1 MATFHQPLPAPPPRT
16 PRGHSPLA
24 VVFVIVLLVF
34 IALMVALFSLVFAD
48 HEDGLRVF
56 RHRVAVVEIFG
67 TIFEASDWVEL
78 LEDCAEDNGI
88 SAVVLHID
96 SPGGAISPTQEI
108 YEAAR
113 KIAGEGKPVIA
124 YMASVAASGG
134 YYAACGADEI
144 MGMSGTLTGSIG
156 VYMQMMNLSDLLG
169 KLGVEFDTV
178 KKGAFKTAG
187 DFSREMKGHERAMFQ
202 SVIDDYYRQFLDAV
216 ADSRTRNKV
225 SLARGWNKEL
235 PGGVVEG
242 ETEVAGLGGVIYPSP
257 AWSSL
262 GLSAPNILA
271 ATGSPEGAT
280 AEGVVAPS
288 QTATATPTASIP
300 AAPASEVNEKL
311 TKMFADGLTRDA
323 IRKRVEAL
331 AEGRIYTG
339 RQALEVGLIDSLGTL
354 QDAIDRAGELAGL
367 GEDPPTTTRKKKEPR
382 GLFGVRLSAD
392 FLKTGSRFLYL
403 CPYGI

>member
-1 MATFHQPLPAPPPRT
+1 MTAFHQPLPAPTPRT
-16 PRGHSPLA
+16 PRGNSPLA
-24 VVFVIVLLVF
+24 IVLLVVVLVF
-34 IALMVALFSLVFAD
+34 LALIFALYSLVFAD
-48 HEDGLRVF
+48 HEEGLQVF
-56 RHRVAVVEIFG
+56 RRKVAVVEVFG
-67 TIFEASDWVEL
+67 TIFESSDWVEL
-78 LEDCAEDNGI
+78 LEDCAESSGV

-108 YEAAR
+108 FEATR
-113 KIAGEGKPVIA
+113 KIAREGKPIIA

-144 MGMSGTLTGSIG
+144 MAMSGTLTGSIG

-169 KLGVEFDTV
+169 RLGVEFDTI

-187 DFSREMKGHERAMFQ
+187 DFSRDMKGHERAMFQ
-202 SVIDDYYRQFLDAV
+202 SVIDDYYRQFLEAV
-216 ADSRTRNKV
+216 VDSRTRNKV

-257 AWSSL
+257 AWSGL
-262 GLSAPNILA
+262 GLSAPSIVT
-271 ATGSPEGAT
+271 ATGSASASPEMSS
-280 AEGVVAPS
+280 APS
-288 QTATATPTASIP
+288 RTVTATPTASIP
-300 AAPASEVNEKL
+300 AAPASKVNEKL
-311 TKMFADGLTRDA
+311 TQMFAEGLSRDA

-331 AEGRIYTG
+331 ADGRIYTG

-367 GEDPPTTTRKKKEPR
+367 GEDPPTTTKKKKEPR